1 MAHVSPAGRQF
12 IANFEGGQSVDGLFR
27 PYQDVA
33 GVWTIG
39 RGHTGPDVRS
49 DMDPLTIEQADTLF
63 ARDLG
68 RFEQAVGGAI
78 SRNATQGQFD
88 AMVSLAYNV
97 GISAF
102 RDSVLLK
109 KFNTG
114 DLRGAAL
121 QFVEWVKAGGAIQR
135 GLVRRR
141 GAEIL
146 MFLGLP

>member
-1 MAHVSPAGRQF
+1 MAHVSPEGRQF

-39 RGHTGPDVRS
+39 RGHTGADVRS
-49 DMDPLTIEQADTLF
+49 DMAPLTVEQADALF
-63 ARDLG
+63 VRDLE
-68 RFEQAVGGAI
+68 RFEQAVENSLTRG
-78 SRNATQGQFD
+78 ATQGQFD
-88 AMVSLAYNV
+88 ALVSLAYNV
-97 GISAF
+97 GAKAV